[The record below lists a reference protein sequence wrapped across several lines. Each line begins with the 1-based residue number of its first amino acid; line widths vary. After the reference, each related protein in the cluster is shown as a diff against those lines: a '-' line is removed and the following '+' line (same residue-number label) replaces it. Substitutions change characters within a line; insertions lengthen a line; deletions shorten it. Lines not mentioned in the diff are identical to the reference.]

1 MSCQKRASW
10 RHAAHRNDDSED
22 SEEGKLWAV
31 RIVWGTWNHGGA
43 KWMKRLS
50 DTWVEPFPYWL
61 LLSHSWAFL
70 PHFRPHLSPWTSS
83 IFSVHTNFSWSIP
96 TLVVLSTML
105 TLMTSMLILTSR
117 LTPPIAYRAP
127 RLRSPIGVPV
137 LWVQRLPGVL
147 CWNCSSK
154 LLQSNWF
161 PSRCSGQKILGI
173 LMDASLSHPHT
184 IAKKSCWLDLQN
196 RTRIWPLLTPSA
208 AAPWTKPCHPT
219 WIFSSSTPAFQVL
232 LALTLPSCTQN
243 SQHQS
248 CSNSVQMHVRAW
260 LSPAHTAERAFILL
274 TGKLQ
279 SFQGRLTHLFTQLQ
293 PRWPLCCSHHLLSLG
308 GSSSWEPP
316 SSLPFS
322 CCCLHVPA
330 YWGLL
335 RPPCQE
341 LHPPRPPQAPSLV
354 FYFVLFMVWHMFV
367 YMFILFIFSL
377 PLWRKL

>member
-1 MSCQKRASW
+1 MVPEDGPGQCLVRKELAGVM
-10 RHAAHRNDDSED
+10 RHI
-22 SEEGKLWAV
+22 GMTIV
-31 RIVWGTWNHGGA
+31 RIQRKESCEQFASCGGHGTMEEQSGWKDYQTLG
-43 KWMKRLS
+43 LS
-50 DTWVEPFPYWL
+50 PFLTGCSFPTL
-61 LLSHSWAFL
+61 GLFL
-70 PHFRPHLSPWTSS
+70 PHFLPNHPKWRSPHLSPWASS
-83 IFSVHTNFSWSIP
+83 IFSVHTKFSWSIP

-105 TLMTSMLILTSR
+105 ILMTSVLTLTSR
-117 LTPPIAYRAP
+117 LTPPIASRAP
-127 RLRSPIGVPV
+127 RLRSPTGVPV

-161 PSRCSGQKILGI
+161 PSRCSGQKILGVP
-173 LMDASLSHPHT
+173 MDASLSHPHT
-184 IAKKSCWLDLQN
+184 ITKKSCWLDLQN

-208 AAPWTKPCHPT
+208 AAPWTEPCHPT

-248 CSNSVQMHVRAW
+248 CSDSVQMHVRAW
-260 LSPAHTAERAFILL
+260 LSSAHTAERAFILL

-279 SFQGRLTHLFTQLQ
+279 SFQGPLTHLFTQLQ

-322 CCCLHVPA
+322 CCCLHVPS

-341 LHPPRPPQAPSLV
+341 LHAPSPAPPK
-354 FYFVLFMVWHMFV
+354 
-367 YMFILFIFSL
+367 
-377 PLWRKL
+377 PLL